1 MLATG
6 FVGAADD
13 PWIRWD
19 WVSRHLD
26 VIGAALSQHIE
37 LTIIAVGL
45 GVLIAVPLGLLAWRE
60 RLLRGPIFSVTGILY
75 TIPSLA
81 LFSFLI
87 PFTGLTILTAEI
99 GLVSYTLLI
108 LIRNIVIGL
117 DSVPADVREAAVGMG
132 YRPLKQLAQVEIPLA
147 VPAIIAGIRIATV
160 TTIGLVTVTALIGEG
175 GLGSLILDG
184 LIRDSK
190 TLLVIAV
197 ELVGI
202 GAVPAFVALLALGIP
217 PIVTN
222 SYIGMREVD
231 ADVREAARG
240 MGMRG
245 PMVLWRVELPIAL
258 PFIMAGIRTS
268 AVNIVATA
276 TLAALVAWG
285 GLGRFIVDGLGQ
297 QNYPMLYAGAILV
310 GLLSLIVE
318 FSLAGL
324 QRLATPAGLRTSKII
339 RDPDSKTATNLAAA

>member
-6 FVGAADD
+6 FVGAVYD

-26 VIGAALSQHIE
+26 VIGAALVQHIE
-37 LTIIAVGL
+37 LTVIAVGV

-60 RLLRGPIFSVTGILY
+60 RLLRGPIFSLTGILF

-117 DSVPADVREAAVGMG
+117 DSVPGDVREAAIGMG
-132 YRPLKQLAQVEIPLA
+132 YRPLKQLTQVDFPLA
-147 VPAIIAGIRIATV
+147 VPAIIGGIRIATV

-184 LIRDSK
+184 LIRDFK
-190 TLLVIAV
+190 TPLVIGTLLSIALAVIA
-197 ELVGI
+197 
-202 GAVPAFVALLALGIP
+202 
-217 PIVTN
+217 
-222 SYIGMREVD
+222 
-231 ADVREAARG
+231 DV
-240 MGMRG
+240 
-245 PMVLWRVELPIAL
+245 
-258 PFIMAGIRTS
+258 
-268 AVNIVATA
+268 
-276 TLAALVAWG
+276 
-285 GLGRFIVDGLGQ
+285 
-297 QNYPMLYAGAILV
+297 
-310 GLLSLIVE
+310 
-318 FSLAGL
+318 SLAGV
-324 QRLATPAGLRTSKII
+324 QRLVTPWARS
-339 RDPDSKTATNLAAA
+339 RAVA